1 MFCQVF
7 NNAETRQDVTVIQ
20 SAALVM
26 KLICLL
32 LMITEIIMMMWEV
45 TKNKD
50 QRKLGIPGFEELSEE
65 ERRMQNHKRMSFIGY
80 VSMFVF
86 VVLLVLV
93 AIFSKGRE
101 CGPQ

>member
-7 NNAETRQDVTVIQ
+7 NNAETRSDVTFIQ

-65 ERRMQNHKRMSFIGY
+65 QRRMQNHKRMSCVGY
-80 VSMFVF
+80 ISMFIF
-86 VVLLVLV
+86 IVLLALV
-93 AIFSKGRE
+93 GLLSKGRE
-101 CGPQ
+101 CGP

>member
-1 MFCQVF
+1 M
-7 NNAETRQDVTVIQ
+7 TLIQ

-65 ERRMQNHKRMSFIGY
+65 ERRM
-80 VSMFVF
+80 
-86 VVLLVLV
+86 
-93 AIFSKGRE
+93 
-101 CGPQ
+101 